1 MGHSMKKVLATISSV
16 IGLFLYSFSQTD
28 FNPVLISGPLE
39 EIPMC
44 LKQIGDNYYGSV
56 GISNSENG
64 IWNGSRLMKW
74 NAKGNLQTEI
84 EFDFVDS
91 SYYYISE
98 IIAVNNSE
106 FLTIG
111 AFKKSMDDNG
121 RLWVMSVDT
130 SLNVQWEKSYK
141 YDTPLHGS
149 ISAVFENDST
159 IAIATSCDTYWPEWQ
174 QKLLFLKINTDG
186 DSLLARYETTG
197 NPNFTKVYSIEHL
210 NGEYK
215 AFVRGFSSYVP
226 YTGFSE
232 TLQLDDDFNLI
243 GVKPT
248 PFYIEGH
255 MTAKKID
262 ESKYFVAGMAY
273 YSSLYFDIT
282 IAKLNITEDSLACN
296 HVGEPGVAVD
306 YCGRQKCM
314 SVSNTNSIFIG
325 GTGNDNGLFYSC
337 YNNNREIILSNLDS
351 LLNIRWTL
359 FYGCDTACLTLST
372 LESTS
377 DGGCILGCILYSAA
391 HEENLL
397 DALIIMV
404 DSTGLITN
412 LSENNPV
419 QVHEVM
425 IYPNPGNDKIIVKCG
440 SQIIGSTIVF
450 YDLNG
455 NQIISRTITTVSEE
469 INTTSLPTGT
479 YAWHIS
485 LQGKVIDTGKWIK
498 Q

>member
-1 MGHSMKKVLATISSV
+1 MKTFLTTLFLT
-16 IGLFLYSFSQTD
+16 GLFLYSFSQTD

-44 LKQIGDNYYGSV
+44 LKQIDDNYYGSV
-56 GISNSENG
+56 RISNSEG
-64 IWNGSRLMKW
+64 SLWSGSRLMKW
-74 NAKGNLQTEI
+74 NAKGNLQAEI
-84 EFDFVDS
+84 EFNFVDS
-91 SYYYISE
+91 SYYEISD
-98 IIAVNNSE
+98 IIAVNNTD

-111 AFKKSMDDNG
+111 AFKKRKDHNG
-121 RLWVMSVDT
+121 RLWVMCVDT
-130 SLNVQWEKSYK
+130 SLSVHWEKSYK
-141 YDTPLHGS
+141 YDTPLNGPV
-149 ISAVFENDST
+149 SAVFENDST

-174 QKLLFLKINTDG
+174 QKLLFLKINTEG

-248 PFYIEGH
+248 PFYIQGY

-262 ESKYFVAGMAY
+262 ESKYYVAGMAY
-273 YSSLYFDIT
+273 YASLYFDVT

-296 HVGEPGVAVD
+296 HVGEPGDAVD

-325 GTGNDNGLFYSC
+325 GTGNDDGLYYGC
-337 YNNNREIILSNLDS
+337 YNNNQEIILSNLDS
-351 LLNIRWTL
+351 LLNIRWTR
-359 FYGCDTACLTLST
+359 FYECDTACLTLST
-372 LESTS
+372 IESTS
-377 DGGCILGCILYSAA
+377 DGGCILGCMLFSAA
-391 HEENLL
+391 HEGNMI
-397 DALIIMV
+397 DALIFKV
-404 DSTGLITN
+404 DSAGLITS
-412 LSENNPV
+412 LHEQGIV

-425 IYPNPGNDKIIVKCG
+425 IYPNPGSDEIIVSCG
-440 SQIIGSTIVF
+440 PQLSGAIITF
-450 YDLNG
+450 FDATG
-455 NQIISRTITTVSEE
+455 NRVMSKTLTEITEKIKIDV
-469 INTTSLPTGT
+469 TSIAPGA
-479 YAWHIS
+479 YVWRIS
-485 LQGKVIDTGKWIK
+485 LHGKVIDTGKWIK